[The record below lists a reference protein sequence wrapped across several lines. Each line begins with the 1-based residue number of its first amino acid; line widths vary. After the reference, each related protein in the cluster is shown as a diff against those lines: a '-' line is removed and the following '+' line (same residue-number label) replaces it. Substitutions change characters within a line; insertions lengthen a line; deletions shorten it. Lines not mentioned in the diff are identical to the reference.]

1 MKSRNMYEF
10 KEVERYVPNKD
21 DFRKDDFR
29 HTIIKVRT
37 ISPSPSAYLRDD
49 LSEVYSPSFFAKE
62 YEKGDITA
70 FREVVAYALCHLIS
84 FRQPK
89 VFFVEGEKNDYVF
102 SEEVVGIKLL
112 SDIDPDIIKKN
123 LANGLYTGLGT
134 ILVLALFLNEIDLKM
149 GNIALDN
156 KNRLI
161 KLDNEESFA
170 SLKDPKRELTSVIT
184 EEDIDSLP
192 DIFNYKPW
200 NFLDFILQGKKGFTK
215 IFDNESKDNPQLRL
229 DANSTILRIILL
241 PKAFISAF
249 IDSFSTNEK
258 QQSEAKNLSTFL
270 IKRKKALQI
279 EVLKNIPFLMYVSNV
294 VPIKR
299 YIDVYINYLATFKI
313 IEKNH
318 LESDIQRKYIKIL
331 RLAKSSSDTI
341 LRELK
346 SEDSEAQD
354 ILSLPKNPSPYAS
367 AWMSSMSLQCMKLSY
382 EKQAQKAVIQKSVKL
397 SETGV
402 FGRSLIELRMNA
414 LLHKPSL
421 AAKKNKVEMRF
432 NVKP

>member
-1 MKSRNMYEF
+1 MKSRKMSEF
-10 KEVERYVPNKD
+10 KEIERYIPS
-21 DFRKDDFR
+21 RGDFR
-29 HTIIKVRT
+29 HTIIKVRD
-37 ISPSPSAYLRDD
+37 ISPSPSAGLRGD
-49 LSEVYSPSFFAKE
+49 LSEAYSLSFFAKE

-70 FREVVAYALCHLIS
+70 FREVVAYAFCHLIS

-102 SEEVVGIKLL
+102 SEEVVEIKLL

-123 LANGLYTGLGT
+123 LANGVYTGLGT
-134 ILVLALFLNEIDLKM
+134 ILILALFLNEVDLKM

-215 IFDNESKDNPQLRL
+215 IFDHENKDNPQLRL
-229 DANSTILRIILL
+229 DVNSTILRIILL

-249 IDSFSTNEK
+249 INSFSTNEK

-279 EVLKNIPFLMYVSNV
+279 EVLNNISFLMYVSNV

-299 YIDVYINYLATFKI
+299 YIDVYINYLATYKI
-313 IEKNH
+313 IEKSH
-318 LESDIQRKYIKIL
+318 LENDIQRRYNKVL
-331 RLAKSSSDTI
+331 RLAKSSSDKI

-346 SEDSEAQD
+346 LGDFEAHD

-367 AWMSSMSLQCMKLSY
+367 AWMSSMNLQCMKLYY
-382 EKQAQKAVIQKSVKL
+382 EKQAQKVVIQKSVKP
-397 SETGV
+397 SASGV

-414 LLHKPSL
+414 LLHQSSL
-421 AAKKNKVEMRF
+421 AADKNKMEMRF